1 MNVDLIDAFGSQIQA
16 TFFKEAVDKF
26 EPILRQN
33 GVYTFSNGQVKIA
46 NQRFTSIKCDFS
58 LVFDPYSAIKEC

>member
-46 NQRFTSIKCDFS
+46 N
-58 LVFDPYSAIKEC
+58 